1 MPVNLK
7 QVPQVVLGGITNAK
21 GMLRMKIMTI
31 RMTRTVTTTT
41 IQTRVR
47 LEGVLA
53 PERESILRHSR
64 SQKSLLRKT

>member
-21 GMLRMKIMTI
+21 GMLRTKIMMI
-31 RMTRTVTTTT
+31 RMTRTVTRTKILTH
-41 IQTRVR
+41 VR

-53 PERESILRHSR
+53 PERESVL
-64 SQKSLLRKT
+64 